1 METARC
7 KAFLRAVD
15 MGSMTSAA
23 ESLGYTTAAVSQ
35 LVASLESELGMKLLD
50 RSRRGV
56 TLTHAG
62 AEMLPVIRQLVSD
75 ESALY
80 ERASEIK
87 GLLAGTVTIASYP
100 SMATYWLP
108 AVIQNFRADYPNIE
122 IHLME
127 GIRQEIIEWIS
138 DGTADMGFLSDI
150 GEMDCDWIRLAGD
163 RMVAVLP
170 RSHPLADAERY
181 PVKRYLKEDF
191 IMPAL
196 GRDVDLEAVL
206 KRNHVQPQIR
216 FSTMEAPAVF
226 ALIESGLGVSLANEL
241 CTTMWSER
249 LAVLPLDP
257 PEFITYGIGTPHNHY
272 LSPAAEKFKEYA
284 VRMLSTQ
291 DRKK

>member
-1 METARC
+1 MEIARC

-15 MGSMTSAA
+15 TGSMTAAA
-23 ESLGYTTAAVSQ
+23 ESMGYTTAAVSQ
-35 LVASLESELGMKLLD
+35 LVASLENELGLRLLD

-56 TLTHAG
+56 TLTRAG
-62 AEMLPVIRQLVSD
+62 EEMLPLIRQLAAD

-100 SMATYWLP
+100 SMATHWMP
-108 AVIQNFRADYPNIE
+108 DVIRKFQADDPNIE

-127 GIRQEIIEWIS
+127 GIRQEVIEWIT
-138 DGTADMGFLSDI
+138 DGTADMGFLSDV
-150 GEMDCDWIRLAGD
+150 GEMDCDWLRLADD

-170 RSHPLADAERY
+170 KDHPQADAESY
-181 PVKRYLKEDF
+181 PIKRYTEESF

-206 KRNHVQPQIR
+206 KKHHVMPQIK
-216 FSTMEAPAVF
+216 FSTMEAPVVF

-241 CTTMWSER
+241 CTRLWSGR
-249 LAVLPLDP
+249 LAILPLDP
-257 PEFITYGIGTPHNHY
+257 PETITYGIGTPKNHY
-272 LSPAAEKFKEYA
+272 MSPAAEKFKEYA
-284 VRMLSTQ
+284 IRMLAG
-291 DRKK
+291 